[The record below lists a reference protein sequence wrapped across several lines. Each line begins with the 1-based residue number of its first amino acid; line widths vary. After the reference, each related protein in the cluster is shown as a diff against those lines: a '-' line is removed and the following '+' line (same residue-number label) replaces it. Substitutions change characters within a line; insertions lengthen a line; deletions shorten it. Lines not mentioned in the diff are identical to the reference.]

1 MPDPVGLFSIAVAC
15 GEMDSAEMQ
24 SQGIHYWALGGRP
37 SGRHCSSRLVSP
49 TIRARRK
56 AAARRNTGAAAA
68 VRWFRSMNAATR
80 KPVPRGS
87 APCRAAPLEWHEE
100 SITVSPATGRD
111 ELESMCAQRIRALA
125 SHAKGDVLVAWS
137 IGGHGPILAELRRGK
152 LRGELLEWLRIEHG
166 LSSPIVWTVRLDAAP
181 DAAVPPALYEQE
193 TLLGD
198 YLRELRAYETDPARP
213 LAVESL
219 LAGTF
224 AGESLASSVVIAD
237 GTARRRV
244 LHEAA
249 LLGVDLLSG
258 EEGGMT
264 VTKKGFAIRWCRNYN
279 AS

>member
-1 MPDPVGLFSIAVAC
+1 
-15 GEMDSAEMQ
+15 MDSAEMQ

-37 SGRHCSSRLVSP
+37 ERATLFESPCIAHYPGTPQGRGPAQSGSRGCTLVSVDECGDP
-49 TIRARRK
+49 QA
-56 AAARRNTGAAAA
+56 GAP
-68 VRWFRSMNAATR
+68 RLS
-80 KPVPRGS
+80 PVPCS
-87 APCRAAPLEWHEE
+87 ALEWHEE

-125 SHAKGDVLVAWS
+125 SHAKGDVLVAWL

-237 GTARRRV
+237 GTARRHV
-244 LHEAA
+244 LHQAA

-258 EEGGMT
+258 EEGG
-264 VTKKGFAIRWCRNYN
+264 A
-279 AS
+279 